1 MLGCSFSKPK
11 LNQRTPRR
19 FSRASRT
26 PKQETCTQA
35 RTNWSSL
42 LNDVCGQGPYHEE
55 VLEHLDSAKC
65 FSEVRS
71 EPAVLALIALVT
83 IILLSVMRITC
94 SLLRLRFQVS
104 ASLHHFLERIGLGE
118 DNVTGQVQTVQHD
131 LLLGLQVCKLL
142 LLIVFQFG
150 LLRWRRVCGQR
161 L

>member
-1 MLGCSFSKPK
+1 MA
-11 LNQRTPRR
+11 
-19 FSRASRT
+19 ASII
-26 PKQETCTQA
+26 A
-35 RTNWSSL
+35 LSSAWSGWNYPCILHCIFFFL
-42 LNDVCGQGPYHEE
+42 L
-55 VLEHLDSAKC
+55 LLLW

-71 EPAVLALIALVT
+71 EPAVLALIALAT